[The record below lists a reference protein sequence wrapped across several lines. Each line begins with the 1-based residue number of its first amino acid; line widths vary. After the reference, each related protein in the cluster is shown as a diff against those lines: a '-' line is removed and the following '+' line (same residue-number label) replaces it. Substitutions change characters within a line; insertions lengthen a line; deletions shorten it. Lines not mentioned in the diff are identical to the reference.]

1 MKEGIAVRILLVEDD
16 LELCRM
22 MGFWL
27 EQNSCPADICQD
39 SEEAFYYL
47 KRQVYDVVILDR
59 MLPGMDGIMIL
70 KSMRKQG
77 ITTPVIMVTA
87 MGTLEDRVGGLD
99 AGADDYLVK
108 PFAPEE
114 LFARI
119 RALERRPVQMELNR
133 ELVYGD
139 VVLNLSN
146 RNLQKGERVVEL
158 SKKEMDLLE
167 FFIRNK
173 GQTLTRDLLLN
184 RVWGMD
190 SEVEDGNLDN
200 YIYFLRRRLKQVG
213 SQVNI
218 KTVRS
223 VGYFLEE

>member
-1 MKEGIAVRILLVEDD
+1 MRVLLVEDD
-16 LELCRM
+16 AELCKL

-27 EQNSCPADICQD
+27 EQKEYEADICQD
-39 SEEAFYYL
+39 SQEALGYL
-47 KRQVYDVVILDR
+47 EMQVYHVVILDR
-59 MLPGMDGIMIL
+59 MLPGMDGIEL
-70 KSMRKQG
+70 LRRMRKQG

-87 MGTLEDRVGGLD
+87 LGTVEDKITGLD

-133 ELVYGD
+133 QIAFCD

-146 RNLQKGERVVEL
+146 RVLAKGEKKVEL

-167 FFIRNK
+167 FLIRNK
-173 GQTLTRDLLLN
+173 GQTLTRELLLN
-184 RVWGMD
+184 RVWGVD
-190 SEVEDGNLDN
+190 SAVEDGNLDN

-218 KTVRS
+218 KTVRF
-223 VGYFLEE
+223 VGYFLEA

>member
-27 EQNSCPADICQD
+27 EQNSYPADICQD

>member
-1 MKEGIAVRILLVEDD
+1 MRILLVEDD
-16 LELCRM
+16 LELCRL

-27 EQNSCPADICQD
+27 EQKGYSADICQD
-39 SEEAFYYL
+39 GQDALYYL
-47 KRQVYDVVILDR
+47 ERQVYNVVILDR
-59 MLPGMDGIMIL
+59 MLAGMNGIQL
-70 KSMRKQG
+70 LQLMRRQG
-77 ITTPVIMVTA
+77 NATPVIMVTA
-87 MGTLEDRVGGLD
+87 LGTVEDKIGGLD

-108 PFAPEE
+108 PFEPEE

-119 RALERRPVQMELNR
+119 RALERRPVQLELNR
-133 ELVYGD
+133 QLAFCD
-139 VVLNLSN
+139 VVLNLSG
-146 RNLQKGERVVEL
+146 RILQKEDKKVEL

-167 FFIRNK
+167 IFIRNK
-173 GQTLTRDLLLN
+173 GQTLTRELLLN

-190 SEVEDGNLDN
+190 SAVEDGNLDN

-213 SQVNI
+213 SRVNI